1 LAIENYSTTHTL
13 AFEGIFAYKFA
24 VGQKPFSCFAS
35 VKRMELGPQGNAEA
49 QASESWLGNFTCA
62 HGRGQKRDCFIFT
75 SFDKN
80 FIEIPG
86 SIFSKKFKRLP

>member
-24 VGQKPFSCFAS
+24 VGQKPFSCFTS

-62 HGRGQKRDCFIFT
+62 HGRGQRGLDKVLRDFNLT
-75 SFDKN
+75 A
-80 FIEIPG
+80 ET
-86 SIFSKKFKRLP
+86 